1 MIALIRSYGRIK
13 YMSRFYLGVLYGV
26 SAYVVWGFLP
36 LYWKLVEEAGAYEI
50 LAHRG
55 IWSLLI
61 CVSLLALR
69 KQLKSA
75 YEMVRSSRTFSLLFL
90 ASGLL
95 TINWGVYIWSV
106 TVNRVV
112 EAALGYYITP
122 LINVTFGVLL
132 LREKLR
138 PAQWIAVALA
148 AAGVVILT
156 LGYGSLPW
164 IALVLAISWGSYSLI
179 KKSLN
184 LGALETLSLETLFA
198 FLPNLVFL
206 LIIQGNGS
214 AEFGSTWTIS
224 ILLFGAGA
232 ATVIPLLLF
241 NGSTT
246 RLPLST
252 VGLLQYITPTIMFFI
267 GIYINNED
275 ISMTKVIGF
284 AFIWLALAVLSR
296 DLYRSSR
303 PLDDGIAKAL

>member
-1 MIALIRSYGRIK
+1 MTKFNKGLL
-13 YMSRFYLGVLYGV
+13 FGV
-26 SAYVVWGFLP
+26 SAYVIWGLLP
-36 LYWKLVEEAGAYEI
+36 LYWKLVEQAGAYEI

-55 IWSLLI
+55 IWSLLL
-61 CVSLLALR
+61 CVFLLAVR
-69 KQLKSA
+69 KQIKSA
-75 YEMVRSSRTFSLLFL
+75 FVMVRASRTLSLLFL

-138 PAQWIAVALA
+138 PLQWAAVGIASI
-148 AAGVVILT
+148 GVLILT
-156 LGYGSLPW
+156 VGYGALPW
-164 IALVLAISWGSYSLI
+164 IALVLSISWGSYSLI

-184 LGALETLSLETLFA
+184 LGALETLSVETFFA
-198 FLPNLVFL
+198 FLPTLFFL
-206 LIIQGNGS
+206 FFIELNGT
-214 AEFGSTWTIS
+214 AEFGKEWSS
-224 ILLFGAGA
+224 SLLLFGAGA
-232 ATVIPLLLF
+232 ATVVPLLLF

-252 VGLLQYITPTIMFFI
+252 IGMLQYITPTIMFFI
-267 GIYINNED
+267 GLVINGED
-275 ISMTKVIGF
+275 ISSTKIAGF
-284 AFIWLALAVLSR
+284 VFIWLALVVLSR

-303 PLDDGIAKAL
+303 AINNGQA

>member
-1 MIALIRSYGRIK
+1 MTKVNKGLL
-13 YMSRFYLGVLYGV
+13 FGV
-26 SAYVVWGFLP
+26 SAYIIWGLLP

-61 CVSLLALR
+61 CISLLALR

-75 YEMVRSSRTFSLLFL
+75 YVMVRSSRTLSLLFL

-206 LIIQGNGS
+206 FIIQGNGS
-214 AEFGSTWTIS
+214 AEFGSTWSIS
-224 ILLFGAGA
+224 LLLFGAGA

-267 GIYINNED
+267 GIFINNED

>member
-1 MIALIRSYGRIK
+1 MTKVNKGLL
-13 YMSRFYLGVLYGV
+13 FGV
-26 SAYVVWGFLP
+26 SAYIIWGLLP

-184 LGALETLSLETLFA
+184 LGALETLTLETLFA

-267 GIYINNED
+267 GIFINDED
-275 ISMTKVIGF
+275 ISMTKVLGF

>member
-1 MIALIRSYGRIK
+1 MTKFNKGLLFGI
-13 YMSRFYLGVLYGV
+13 
-26 SAYVVWGFLP
+26 SAYIIWGLLP
-36 LYWKLVEEAGAYEI
+36 LYWKLVEKAGAYEI

-61 CVSLLALR
+61 CISLLALR

-75 YEMVRSSRTFSLLFL
+75 YVMVRSSRTLSLLFL

-138 PAQWIAVALA
+138 PPQWIAVALA
-148 AAGVVILT
+148 GAGVVILT
-156 LGYGSLPW
+156 FGYGSLPW

-206 LIIQGNGS
+206 FIIQGNGS

-224 ILLFGAGA
+224 LLLFGAGA

-267 GIYINNED
+267 GIFINNED

>member
-1 MIALIRSYGRIK
+1 MTKFNKGLIFGI
-13 YMSRFYLGVLYGV
+13 
-26 SAYVVWGFLP
+26 SAYIIWGLLP

-61 CVSLLALR
+61 CISLLALR
-69 KQLKSA
+69 EQLRSA
-75 YEMVRSSRTFSLLFL
+75 YVMVRSSRTLSLLFL

-138 PAQWIAVALA
+138 PSQWIAVALA
-148 AAGVVILT
+148 AVGVVILT

-206 LIIQGNGS
+206 FIIQGNGS
-214 AEFGSTWTIS
+214 AEFGSTWVIS

-267 GIYINNED
+267 GIFINNED

>member
-1 MIALIRSYGRIK
+1 MTKFNKGLLFGI
-13 YMSRFYLGVLYGV
+13 
-26 SAYVVWGFLP
+26 SAYIIWGLLP

-61 CVSLLALR
+61 CISLLALR

-75 YEMVRSSRTFSLLFL
+75 YVMVRSSRTLSLLFL

-138 PAQWIAVALA
+138 PSQWIAVALA
-148 AAGVVILT
+148 AVGVVILT

-206 LIIQGNGS
+206 FIIQGNGS
-214 AEFGSTWTIS
+214 AEFGSTWVIS

-267 GIYINNED
+267 GIFINNED

>member
-1 MIALIRSYGRIK
+1 MTKFNKGLL
-13 YMSRFYLGVLYGV
+13 FGV
-26 SAYVVWGFLP
+26 SAYILWGILP

-61 CVSLLALR
+61 CLSLLALR

-275 ISMTKVIGF
+275 ISTTKVLGF

>member
-1 MIALIRSYGRIK
+1 MT
-13 YMSRFYLGVLYGV
+13 RFNKGLLFGI
-26 SAYVVWGFLP
+26 SAYIIWGLLP
-36 LYWKLVEEAGAYEI
+36 LYWQLVEEAGAYEI

-61 CVSLLALR
+61 CISLLALR

-75 YEMVRSSRTFSLLFL
+75 YVMVRSSRTLSLLFL

-138 PAQWIAVALA
+138 PAQWIAVTLA

-206 LIIQGNGS
+206 FIIESNGS

-224 ILLFGAGA
+224 LLLFGAGA

-267 GIYINNED
+267 GIFINNED
-275 ISMTKVIGF
+275 ISKTKVIGF

>member
-1 MIALIRSYGRIK
+1 MTKFNKGLLFGI
-13 YMSRFYLGVLYGV
+13 
-26 SAYVVWGFLP
+26 SAYLIWGALP
-36 LYWKLVEEAGAYEI
+36 LYWKLVEDAGAYEI

-55 IWSLLI
+55 IWSLLL
-61 CVSLLALR
+61 CVLLLALR
-69 KQLKSA
+69 KQIKSA
-75 YEMVRSSRTFSLLFL
+75 FVMVRASRTLSLLFL

-138 PAQWIAVALA
+138 PLQWAAVGLA
-148 AAGVVILT
+148 SVGVAILT
-156 LGYGSLPW
+156 VGYGALPW
-164 IALVLAISWGSYSLI
+164 IALVLSISWGSYSLI

-184 LGALETLSLETLFA
+184 LGALETLSVETLFA
-198 FLPNLVFL
+198 FFPNLIYLF
-206 LIIQGNGS
+206 IIERNGS
-214 AEFGSTWTIS
+214 AEFGDGWMMS

-232 ATVIPLLLF
+232 ATVVPLLLF

-267 GIYINNED
+267 GIFINNED
-275 ISMTKVIGF
+275 ISTTKIAGF
-284 AFIWLALAVLSR
+284 VFIWFALAVLSR

-303 PLDDGIAKAL
+303 TINNSNA

>member
-1 MIALIRSYGRIK
+1 MTKVNKGLL
-13 YMSRFYLGVLYGV
+13 FGV
-26 SAYVVWGFLP
+26 SAYIIWGLLP

-206 LIIQGNGS
+206 FIIQGNGS
-214 AEFGSTWTIS
+214 AEFGSTWSIS
-224 ILLFGAGA
+224 MLLFGAGA

-252 VGLLQYITPTIMFFI
+252 VGLLQYITPTIMFVI
-267 GIYINNED
+267 GIYVNNED
-275 ISMTKVIGF
+275 ISTTKVLGF

>member
-1 MIALIRSYGRIK
+1 MTKFNKGLL
-13 YMSRFYLGVLYGV
+13 FGV
-26 SAYVVWGFLP
+26 SAYIIWGLLP

-198 FLPNLVFL
+198 FLPNLVFI

-275 ISMTKVIGF
+275 ISTIKVLGF

>member
-1 MIALIRSYGRIK
+1 MTKFNKGLL
-13 YMSRFYLGVLYGV
+13 FGV
-26 SAYVVWGFLP
+26 SAYVMWGLLP
-36 LYWKLVEEAGAYEI
+36 LYWKIVEEAGAYEI

-55 IWSLLI
+55 IWSLLL
-61 CVSLLALR
+61 CVLLLVLR
-69 KQLKSA
+69 KQIKSA
-75 YEMVRSSRTFSLLFL
+75 IQMVRASRTMSMLFL

-138 PAQWIAVALA
+138 PLQWTAVGLA
-148 AAGVVILT
+148 AAGVSVLT
-156 LGYGSLPW
+156 VGYGALPW
-164 IALVLAISWGSYSLI
+164 IALVLSVTWGGYSVV

-184 LGALETLSLETLFA
+184 LGALETLTVETMFA
-198 FLPNLVFL
+198 FLPNLIFL
-206 LIIQGNGS
+206 FVIEANGT
-214 AEFGSTWTIS
+214 AEFGKDWFNSL
-224 ILLFGAGA
+224 LLFGAGA

-267 GIYINNED
+267 GIFVNNEH
-275 ISMTKVIGF
+275 ISSTKIAGF
-284 AFIWLALAVLSR
+284 VFIWFALAVLSR

-303 PLDDGIAKAL
+303 SLNNGNA

>member
-1 MIALIRSYGRIK
+1 MTKVNKGLL
-13 YMSRFYLGVLYGV
+13 FGV
-26 SAYVVWGFLP
+26 SAYIIWGLLP

-164 IALVLAISWGSYSLI
+164 IALVLAISFGSYSLI

-206 LIIQGNGS
+206 FIIQGNGS
-214 AEFGSTWTIS
+214 AEFGSTWSIS
-224 ILLFGAGA
+224 MLLFGAGA

-252 VGLLQYITPTIMFFI
+252 VGLLQYITPTIMFVI
-267 GIYINNED
+267 GIYVNNED
-275 ISMTKVIGF
+275 ISTTKVIGF

>member
-1 MIALIRSYGRIK
+1 MTKVNKGLLFGI
-13 YMSRFYLGVLYGV
+13 
-26 SAYVVWGFLP
+26 SAYIIWGLLP

-267 GIYINNED
+267 GIFINDED

-296 DLYRSSR
+296 DLYQSSR

>member
-1 MIALIRSYGRIK
+1 MTKFNKGLLFGI
-13 YMSRFYLGVLYGV
+13 
-26 SAYVVWGFLP
+26 SAYIIWGLLP

-61 CVSLLALR
+61 CISLLALR
-69 KQLKSA
+69 KQLRSA
-75 YEMVRSSRTFSLLFL
+75 YVMVRSSRTLSLLFL

-156 LGYGSLPW
+156 LGYGSIPW

-206 LIIQGNGS
+206 FIIQGNGS
-214 AEFGSTWTIS
+214 SEFGSTWTIS
-224 ILLFGAGA
+224 LLLFGAGA

-267 GIYINNED
+267 GIFINNED

>member
-1 MIALIRSYGRIK
+1 MTKVNKGLL
-13 YMSRFYLGVLYGV
+13 FGV
-26 SAYVVWGFLP
+26 SAYIIWGLLP

-206 LIIQGNGS
+206 FIIQGNGS
-214 AEFGSTWTIS
+214 AEFGSTWSIS

-252 VGLLQYITPTIMFFI
+252 VGLLQYITPTIMFVI
-267 GIYINNED
+267 GIYVNNED
-275 ISMTKVIGF
+275 ISTTKVLGF

>member
-1 MIALIRSYGRIK
+1 MTKFNKGLL
-13 YMSRFYLGVLYGV
+13 FGV
-26 SAYVVWGFLP
+26 SAYIIWGLLP

-184 LGALETLSLETLFA
+184 LGALETLSLETIFA

-206 LIIQGNGS
+206 LIFQGNGS

-252 VGLLQYITPTIMFFI
+252 VGLLQYITPTIMFVI
-267 GIYINNED
+267 GIYVNNED
-275 ISMTKVIGF
+275 ISTTKVLGF

>member
-1 MIALIRSYGRIK
+1 MTKVNKGLL
-13 YMSRFYLGVLYGV
+13 FGV
-26 SAYVVWGFLP
+26 SAYIIWGLLP

-61 CVSLLALR
+61 CLSLLALR

-75 YEMVRSSRTFSLLFL
+75 YEMVRSSRTVSLLFL

-179 KKSLN
+179 KRSLN

-252 VGLLQYITPTIMFFI
+252 VGLLQYITPTIMFVI
-267 GIYINNED
+267 GIYVNNED
-275 ISMTKVIGF
+275 ISTTKVLGF

>member
-1 MIALIRSYGRIK
+1 MTKFNKGLL
-13 YMSRFYLGVLYGV
+13 FGV
-26 SAYVVWGFLP
+26 SAYIIWGLLP
-36 LYWKLVEEAGAYEI
+36 LYWQLVEEAGAYEI

-61 CVSLLALR
+61 CLSLLALR

-75 YEMVRSSRTFSLLFL
+75 YVMVRSSRILSLLFL

-138 PAQWIAVALA
+138 PAQWIAVTLA

-206 LIIQGNGS
+206 FIIQGNGS

-224 ILLFGAGA
+224 LLLFGAGA

-267 GIYINNED
+267 GIFINNED

>member
-1 MIALIRSYGRIK
+1 MT
-13 YMSRFYLGVLYGV
+13 RFNKGLLFGI
-26 SAYVVWGFLP
+26 SAYIIWGVLP

-61 CVSLLALR
+61 CISLLALR

-75 YEMVRSSRTFSLLFL
+75 YVMVRSSRTLSLLFL

-164 IALVLAISWGSYSLI
+164 IALVLAISWGSYGLI

-206 LIIQGNGS
+206 LIIESNGS

-224 ILLFGAGA
+224 LLLFGAGA

-267 GIYINNED
+267 GIFINNED

>member
-1 MIALIRSYGRIK
+1 MTKFNKGLLFGI
-13 YMSRFYLGVLYGV
+13 
-26 SAYVVWGFLP
+26 SAYLIWGLLP
-36 LYWKLVEEAGAYEI
+36 LYWQLVEEAGAYEI

-55 IWSLLI
+55 IWSLLL
-61 CVSLLALR
+61 CVVLLALR
-69 KQLKSA
+69 KQIKSA
-75 YEMVRSSRTFSLLFL
+75 YVMVRSSRTLSLLFL

-138 PAQWIAVALA
+138 PLQWTAVGFA
-148 AAGVVILT
+148 AVGVAILT
-156 LGYGSLPW
+156 VGYGALPW
-164 IALVLAISWGSYSLI
+164 IALVLSISWGSYSLI

-184 LGALETLSLETLFA
+184 LGALETLSVETFFA
-198 FLPNLVFL
+198 FLPNLIYLF
-206 LIIQGNGS
+206 IIEGNGS
-214 AEFGSTWTIS
+214 AVFGDGLMMS

-232 ATVIPLLLF
+232 ATVVPLLLF

-267 GIYINNED
+267 GIFINNED
-275 ISMTKVIGF
+275 ISTLKIAGF
-284 AFIWLALAVLSR
+284 AFIWIALAFLSR

-303 PLDDGIAKAL
+303 TVNNSNA

>member
-1 MIALIRSYGRIK
+1 MT
-13 YMSRFYLGVLYGV
+13 RFNKGLLFGI
-26 SAYVVWGFLP
+26 SAYIIWGLLP

-61 CVSLLALR
+61 CISLLALR

-75 YEMVRSSRTFSLLFL
+75 YVMVRSSRTLSLLFL

-138 PAQWIAVALA
+138 PAQWVAVALA

-206 LIIQGNGS
+206 FIIQGNGS

-224 ILLFGAGA
+224 LLLFGAGA

-267 GIYINNED
+267 GIFINNED

>member
-1 MIALIRSYGRIK
+1 MTKVNKGLL
-13 YMSRFYLGVLYGV
+13 FGV
-26 SAYVVWGFLP
+26 SAYIIWGLLP

-198 FLPNLVFL
+198 FLPNLVFI

-252 VGLLQYITPTIMFFI
+252 VGLLQYITPTIMFVI
-267 GIYINNED
+267 GIYVNNED
-275 ISMTKVIGF
+275 ISTTKVLGF

>member
-1 MIALIRSYGRIK
+1 MTKFNKGLL
-13 YMSRFYLGVLYGV
+13 FGV
-26 SAYVVWGFLP
+26 SAYIIWGLLP

-61 CVSLLALR
+61 CVSLIALR

-75 YEMVRSSRTFSLLFL
+75 YEMVRSSRTLSLLFL

-106 TVNRVV
+106 TVNRVI

-206 LIIQGNGS
+206 FIIQGNGS
-214 AEFGSTWTIS
+214 AEFGSTWSIS
-224 ILLFGAGA
+224 LLLFGAGA

-275 ISMTKVIGF
+275 ISTTKVLGF

>member
-1 MIALIRSYGRIK
+1 MT
-13 YMSRFYLGVLYGV
+13 RFNKGLLFGI
-26 SAYVVWGFLP
+26 SAYIIWGLLP

-61 CVSLLALR
+61 CISLLALR

-75 YEMVRSSRTFSLLFL
+75 YKMVRSSRTLSLLFL

-206 LIIQGNGS
+206 FIIQGNGS
-214 AEFGSTWTIS
+214 AEFGSTWSIS
-224 ILLFGAGA
+224 LLLFGAGA

-275 ISMTKVIGF
+275 ISTTKVIGF

>member
-1 MIALIRSYGRIK
+1 MTKVNKGLL
-13 YMSRFYLGVLYGV
+13 FGV
-26 SAYVVWGFLP
+26 SAYIIWGLLP

-206 LIIQGNGS
+206 LIIESNGS
-214 AEFGSTWTIS
+214 AEFGSTWSIS

-275 ISMTKVIGF
+275 ISTTKVIGF